1 MGWVLIR
8 SCEQEGVCHGRRF
21 EGIAA
26 ESEKY
31 VEPTL
36 TSRATTL
43 KAAFAQ
49 SGLSSDTLQMAAQS
63 RLGRQIEEI
72 SAALDFAGV
81 RFALIGG
88 LALAAHKV
96 VRATSDVD
104 LLARADNASDI
115 DAIALKLGYR
125 CLHRDADVANYLRSD
140 ERLDLLFASRPLAL
154 RLLQEAPERPTTFGA
169 LRVVSAEGLIGFKL
183 QAMTN
188 DPRRTQDL
196 EDIRALLR
204 ANRQSLHLA
213 ELREYFT
220 LFEREALLEELL
232 NEIQ

>member
-1 MGWVLIR
+1 MSNPALAWL
-8 SCEQEGVCHGRRF
+8 
-21 EGIAA
+21 
-26 ESEKY
+26 
-31 VEPTL
+31 
-36 TSRATTL
+36 ATTRISD
-43 KAAFAQ
+43 FAQ
-49 SGLSSDTLQMAAQS
+49 SGPSSDTLQMAAQS

-72 SAALDFAGV
+72 SAALDIAGV

-104 LLARADNASDI
+104 LLARADNATDVA
-115 DAIALKLGYR
+115 AIALKLGYV
-125 CLHRDADVANYLRSD
+125 CLHRDAEVANYLRVD

-183 QAMTN
+183 QALTN

-196 EDIRALLR
+196 ADIRALLR
-204 ANRQSLHLA
+204 ANRHEMDHS
-213 ELREYFT
+213 ELREYFR
-220 LFEREALLEELL
+220 LFDRDALMDELL
-232 NEIQ
+232 HEIE